1 MKVVLVNINF
11 RIISFEIN
19 KKKNADRKCC
29 VSFSVLKI
37 LTNVNFFQ
45 TQYFQNITSLPGS
58 FGSANISEYQQQMFL
73 VIAK

>member
-29 VSFSVLKI
+29 VSFSVLKK

-45 TQYFQNITSLPGS
+45 TQYFQNI
-58 FGSANISEYQQQMFL
+58 
-73 VIAK
+73 

>member
-1 MKVVLVNINF
+1 MKVVLVDINF

-45 TQYFQNITSLPGS
+45 TQYFQNI
-58 FGSANISEYQQQMFL
+58 
-73 VIAK
+73 